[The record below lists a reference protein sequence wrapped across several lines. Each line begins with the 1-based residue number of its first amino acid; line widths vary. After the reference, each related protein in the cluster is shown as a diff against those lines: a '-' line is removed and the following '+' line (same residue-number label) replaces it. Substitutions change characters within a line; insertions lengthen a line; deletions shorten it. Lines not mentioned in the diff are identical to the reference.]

1 MQKKL
6 SLYIVLILAVNLLV
20 AGSLAAQQSAQ
31 NSGGSGGGVW
41 QQINDSALQQ
51 RTDLERQIIPRFYS
65 TFQLDKAALRQTLN
79 QAPKEF
85 SGAARSGGGGGSEVI
100 LTIPM
105 PNGGFSRFRIENSSI
120 MEPELAA
127 KYPEIQSYRGQ
138 GIDNPTETIRFDIS
152 PNGFRAMIFSN
163 QGTILVEPYAWGDTL
178 NYISFLKSDA
188 PRSSDPWICLT
199 GEDIVRPQTE
209 QISFVPAVPE
219 VTSGATL
226 RTYRM
231 AMAATG
237 EYTSVFRQAGDTDAQ
252 AKARALAAIN
262 TSVNRINQVY
272 ERDVAI
278 RMILVANNDLVIY
291 TDAATDPYSNIS
303 DSATLATN
311 TTTLNEVIGT
321 ANYDIGHVFNTDG
334 GGVASLNGPCG
345 NSKARG
351 TTGLP
356 NPIGDAFDID
366 FVAHEVGHQ
375 FGAQHTF
382 NSILGG
388 CEGNRS
394 NANSYEPGSGITIMA
409 YAGLCGSN
417 NLAFNSIDT
426 FHIRSIEAIV
436 NYSTNMTGNT
446 CAVQTATGNTP
457 PAVPSINGTS
467 FNIPKQTPFSLAAT
481 STDANG
487 DSLTYDW
494 QQYDAGGP
502 TGATTTVPSSD
513 ADGIARPIFRPF
525 LPSTNGTRTFPRL
538 THILNAANVPPNSTG
553 GLMTGEILPA
563 ITRTMN
569 FQVIVRDNRAGGG
582 GVNTAAVIVNVDGNS
597 GPFAVTA
604 PNGAATWNGGS
615 TQTVT
620 WNAANTAAAPV
631 NAANVKISLSTDG
644 GQTFP
649 TTLVASTSNDSSET
663 ITVPNVSTTQAR
675 IKVEAVGNI
684 FFDISA
690 PNITINAT
698 TVVAEAPYDFDGD
711 GKTDLA
717 VFRQSDTVWYLLRS
731 QAGFTATQ
739 FGVATDKTVAAD
751 FDGDNKADIAVW
763 RPATGTWFRL
773 NSSNGTFVGQQ
784 FGANG
789 DVPQPADF
797 DGDGKDD
804 LAVWRPTE
812 GTWYRINSGNGQ
824 FVATQFG
831 ANGDRPVV
839 GDYDGDAKVDLTVFR
854 PSNGTWYRINS
865 SNGAFSGVSFGIAT
879 DIVVPADYDGD
890 NKQDVAVFRPSDG
903 TWYRL
908 NSTNG
913 AFVGIQFGASG
924 DVPAVGD
931 YDGDGRDDQ
940 AVYRGGVW
948 YLNRSTSGFTAV
960 QFGVNTDQPVN
971 GR

>member
-6 SLYIVLILAVNLLV
+6 SLYIVLILAINLLV
-20 AGSLAAQQSAQ
+20 AGTLAAQSAQ
-31 NSGGSGGGVW
+31 NGGVW

-51 RTDLERQIIPRFYS
+51 RTDVERQIVPRFYS
-65 TFQLDKAALRQTLN
+65 TFQLDKAALRQVLN
-79 QAPKEF
+79 RAPKEF
-85 SGAARSGGGGGSEVI
+85 SDQARSGDEVI

-105 PNGGFSRFRIENSSI
+105 PNGGVSRFRIENSSI

-138 GIDNPTETIRFDIS
+138 GIDNPTEITRFDIS

-178 NYISFLKSDA
+178 NYISFFKSDV

-199 GEDIVRPQTE
+199 GEDIVIPQIE
-209 QISFVPAVPE
+209 QISFVPTAPE

-226 RTYRM
+226 RTYRL

-272 ERDVAI
+272 ERDVAV
-278 RMILVANNDLVIY
+278 RMILVANTDLVIY
-291 TDAATDPYSNIS
+291 TDAASDPYTNTS
-303 DSATLATN
+303 DNATLTTN

-321 ANYDIGHVFNTDG
+321 ANYDVGHVFNTDG

-345 NSKARG
+345 GSKARG

-366 FVAHEVGHQ
+366 YVAHEVGHQ
-375 FGAQHTF
+375 FGANHTF
-382 NSILGG
+382 NSSLGG
-388 CEGNRS
+388 CASPNRS
-394 NANSYEPGSGITIMA
+394 SANSYEPGSGITIMA

-426 FHIRSIEAIV
+426 FHVRSIEAIV
-436 NYSTNMTGNT
+436 NYTTNLTGNT
-446 CAVQTATGNTP
+446 CAVQTPTQNTP
-457 PAVPSINGTS
+457 PTVPSINGSS

-481 STDANG
+481 STDVNG

-494 QQYDAGGP
+494 QQYDAGGSA
-502 TGATTTVPSSD
+502 GAATTVPNSD

-525 LPSTNGTRTFPRL
+525 LPTTNGTRTFPRL
-538 THILNAANVPPNSTG
+538 THILNTANVPPNTTG

-597 GPFAVTA
+597 GPFDVTTPNTAV
-604 PNGAATWNGGS
+604 TWNGGS

-620 WNAANTAAAPV
+620 WNAANSNAAPV

-649 TTLVASTSNDSSET
+649 TTILASTPNDGTQT
-663 ITVPNVSTTQAR
+663 ITVPNVTTTQAR

-690 PNITINAT
+690 ANFTINQT
-698 TVVAEAPYDFDGD
+698 TVVAKAPYDFDGD

-717 VFRQSDTVWYLLRS
+717 VFRPSDTVWYLLRS

-739 FGVATDKTVAAD
+739 FGVAADKTVAAD

-763 RPATGTWFRL
+763 RPATGTWYRL
-773 NSSNGTFVGQQ
+773 NSSNGTFVGVQ
-784 FGANG
+784 FGAAG
-789 DVPQPADF
+789 DIPQPADF

-824 FVATQFG
+824 FVGSQFG

-839 GDYDGDAKVDLTVFR
+839 GDYDGDAKADLTVFR

-865 SNGAFSGVSFGIAT
+865 SNGVFSGISFGLAT
-879 DIVVPADYDGD
+879 DITVPGDYDGD
-890 NKQDVAVFRPSDG
+890 NKQDIGVFRPSDG
-903 TWYRL
+903 TWYMYTA
-908 NSTNG
+908 NS
-913 AFVGIQFGASG
+913 VLLVSQFGANG
-924 DVPAVGD
+924 DVPAPGD
-931 YDGDGRDDQ
+931 YDGDGKDDQ

-960 QFGVNTDQPVN
+960 QFGVNTDQPIN